1 MRALAALAAGVAL
14 IVGGR
19 APAQAMRTERHAFA
33 HAMEL
38 RAELLDAWLA
48 AGRAP
53 AATTIDRL
61 REALVVMALPEVCDG
76 ERFDAVHVTL
86 HAPRLPTIVVEGLAF
101 DVELRDAR
109 GGLVAQASIE
119 EATSADD
126 LMRFRATCAL
136 PFGDAKPGE
145 FRVDVFARGKDLA
158 RSPLGTRRVDLA
170 PEFPARADA
179 LPMLIDGAAPRVAHS
194 EQVIAALPEGRR
206 DSLDLAVLRAVVL
219 DVERAYAGEPRLPGA
234 EPLRDLERAE
244 EVLAAMREDRAA
256 LALLRGRVT
265 IAVPIGEFAGR
276 QGPLADHALVSIDCG
291 DEGLAAMKRK
301 PLVLVVPGAPSWG
314 GDALR
319 PDSPQ
324 TLHPAWTVDQ
334 LARAQFDPA
343 GRFHVAVLESPGRF
357 RSAPGLV
364 RDALAVLR
372 RILPIEKDLVFA
384 IGEREGAY
392 AVSRAAI
399 EDAGSIDAAVL
410 LDGASISR
418 PELEAQPA
426 LHVAFCISA
435 DQASRGSLSTLAG
448 VLAATGRARLL
459 DVEGVPSS
467 IAIGAHAKVIEAFLR
482 ERCGD

>member
-1 MRALAALAAGVAL
+1 MRAIAAFAAVVAL
-14 IVGGR
+14 VVGSR
-19 APAQAMRTERHAFA
+19 AYAQAMRTERHAFA

-38 RAELLDAWLA
+38 RAELLEAWLA
-48 AGRAP
+48 DGRLP
-53 AATTIDRL
+53 AATTIERL

-76 ERFDAVHVTL
+76 ERFDAVHVTM
-86 HAPRLPTIVVEGLAF
+86 HAPRLPPIVVEGLAF
-101 DVELRDAR
+101 DVELRDTR
-109 GGLVAQASIE
+109 GELVGQASIVE
-119 EATSADD
+119 PTSVDD

-145 FRVDVFARGKDLA
+145 FRVDVFARGEGLERA
-158 RSPLGTRRVDLA
+158 RLGSRRVDLA

-179 LPMLIDGAAPRVAHS
+179 LPMLIDGAQERVAHS

-206 DSLDLAVLRAVVL
+206 EGLDLAVLRAVVL
-219 DVERAYAGEPRLPGA
+219 DVERAYSGEPRLPGA
-234 EPLRDLERAE
+234 SPLRDLARAE
-244 EVLAAMREDRAA
+244 AVLAALREDRAA
-256 LALLRGRVT
+256 LDVPRGRVT

-276 QGPLADHALVSIDCG
+276 QGPLVDHALVSIDCG
-291 DEGLAAMKRK
+291 GEGLAATTKK

-314 GDALR
+314 GDAPR

-324 TLHPAWTVDQ
+324 TLHPAWIVDQ
-334 LARAQFDPA
+334 LARAKFDPA

-372 RILPIEKDLVFA
+372 RILPIEEDLVFA

-392 AVSRAAI
+392 AVSRSAI
-399 EDAGSIDAAVL
+399 EDESSIDALVL
-410 LDGASISR
+410 LDGGSISR
-418 PELEAQPA
+418 PELEAHRG

-435 DQASRGSLSTLAG
+435 DNASRGSLRTLAG
-448 VLAATGRARLL
+448 ALAATGRGRLL
-459 DVEGVPSS
+459 DVDGAPSS

-482 ERCGD
+482 GRCGD